1 MTVDQSD
8 IGANPFP
15 PEVDDGKHAM
25 ILKFMDDGW
34 ADALTDLEA
43 PIQMPY
49 FVGGEAFE
57 RMEQKEGVTLDSY
70 MLICG
75 ILRTWFEPDK
85 YCMDGSPDKLR
96 EFLLVMLEDIRRVFN
111 ADSLEQLILDVAS
124 KVRADHGS
132 LPASRILT
140 AGCDIFP
147 VSAFIRSDLIMDVWY
162 ILEHTKQVDRANAL
176 EMIVSVFSGIEMDAL
191 EEHLVEML
199 DYIYMVSLSF
209 LGRREECSRYF
220 WQTASRRVERPALK
234 TRMVALS
241 EGRVEDFECYRIWD
255 DILS

>member
-34 ADALTDLEA
+34 ANSLTDLKA

-49 FVGGEAFE
+49 FIGGEAFE
-57 RMEQKEGVTLDSY
+57 RLEQKQGITLTSY

-85 YCMDGSPDKLR
+85 YCLGRGPGKLK
-96 EFLLVMLEDIRRVFN
+96 EFLLVVLDDIMREFN

-124 KVRADHGS
+124 QVRADHGS
-132 LPASRILT
+132 LPSSRILT

-147 VSAFIRSDLIMDVWY
+147 ESAYIRSDLIMDVWF

-176 EMIVSVFSGIEMDAL
+176 EMIVSIFSGADMDVLDTDQIE
-191 EEHLVEML
+191 VL
-199 DYIYMVSLSF
+199 DYIYMVSLAF
-209 LGRREECSRYF
+209 LERNEECNQYF
-220 WQTASRRVERPALK
+220 WKTASKRFENPALK
-234 TRMVALS
+234 TRMVGLS
-241 EGRVEDFECYRIWD
+241 EGRVEDFDHYRIWD
-255 DILS
+255 EIIS